1 MENET
6 TDKFEIVTRA
16 DLPENI
22 INAFNGDSKEY
33 NALIFASEEK
43 RKEVILSIITGKTPE
58 RFVRTRKGTG
68 GKIFEYVP
76 KGYFERALNMMF
88 GLNGWNSSVKE
99 IHTREKKDS
108 KGRTITDIAVVVR
121 LEYYI
126 NGQMNYKEQGGAGE
140 AYPENAFGDALK
152 SAITDGLKKCC
163 SQLGIAGDVYGQ
175 SEEDL
180 TGEENKDE
188 KVSYNKPQ
196 LEAALDR
203 QESRIVSG
211 EAKEVEILRAYNW
224 LKTTKYNDLILR
236 ARNLLE
242 QFRENERTT
251 GNTEESA

>member
-6 TDKFEIVTRA
+6 TDKFEIVTREE
-16 DLPENI
+16 LPENV
-22 INAFNGDSKEY
+22 INAFNGDSKAY
-33 NALIFASEEK
+33 NALIFADNEA
-43 RKEVILSIITGKTPE
+43 RKEVVLAIITGKTPE
-58 RFVRTRKGTG
+58 RFIRTRKGTG
-68 GKIFEYVP
+68 GKVFEYVP

-88 GLNGWNSSVKE
+88 GLNGWNTTVKQ
-99 IHTREKKDS
+99 ILTRDKKDS
-108 KGRTITDIAVVVR
+108 KGRIITDIAVVVR
-121 LEYYI
+121 LEYTI

-180 TGEENKDE
+180 TGEEGEE

-251 GNTEESA
+251 GKTEESA

>member
-1 MENET
+1 NET
-6 TDKFEIVTRA
+6 TDKFEVVTREN
-16 DLPENI
+16 LPDNL
-22 INAFNGDSKEY
+22 INAFNGDSKAY
-33 NALIFASEEK
+33 NALILAKEED
-43 RKEVILSIITGKTPE
+43 RKEVIRAIITGKTPE
-58 RFVRTRKGTG
+58 RFIRKREGRG

-76 KGYFERALNMMF
+76 KGYFEKALNMMF
-88 GLNGWNSSVKE
+88 GLNGWNSTVKE
-99 IHTREKKDS
+99 ILTREKKDG

-121 LEYYI
+121 LEYII
-126 NGQMNYKEQGGAGE
+126 NGQMNYKEQAGAGE
-140 AYPENAFGDALK
+140 AYPENSFGDALK

-180 TGEENKDE
+180 TGEENED
-188 KVSYNKPQ
+188 KVTYNKQQ

-242 QFRENERTT
+242 QFRENERTA
-251 GNTEESA
+251 GKTEESA